1 MPLGKHSRRVAAD
14 ARRDDN
20 RCIKGLC
27 RCDGRIAH
35 CIGNIVAVIVRY
47 GSLLI
52 EVTVHVGLGLLND
65 MSHHL

>member
-14 ARRDDN
+14 ARCDDN
-20 RCIKGLC
+20 CCIKGLC

-35 CIGNIVAVIVRY
+35 RIGNIVAVIIGY
-47 GSLLI
+47 GSLLVEI
-52 EVTVHVGLGLLND
+52 TAHMGLGLLND

>member
-14 ARRDDN
+14 TRRDDN

-27 RCDGRIAH
+27 SCNGCVAH
-35 CIGNIVAVIVRY
+35 CIGNIVAVIVGY